1 MLDPGLC
8 LLVVS
13 RNELMGKN
21 METTIQ
27 CLGNWKENAKCNII
41 EGSVG
46 ATIGYRESLLHSL

>member
-1 MLDPGLC
+1 
-8 LLVVS
+8 
-13 RNELMGKN
+13 MGKN

-27 CLGNWKENAKCNII
+27 CLGNWKENGKCNII